1 MNLSSEPFA
10 HLEINVGS
18 LIEIAN
24 HAVARRRLVPLLAG
38 TVSGPIGSG
47 VVLPG
52 GSDWQW
58 VDVNG
63 RISLDAHYVLEL
75 DTGERVE
82 VESSGIRVVRADGA
96 VYFRTG
102 IRLTAPPHR
111 NDINDFLFL
120 SAGTRTDDRVILDV
134 FRCED

>member
-1 MNLSSEPFA
+1 
-10 HLEINVGS
+10 
-18 LIEIAN
+18 
-24 HAVARRRLVPLLAG
+24 LVPLLAG